1 MELCTRSDFLNMGE
15 NILFDTE
22 DSLLS
27 WKYQDCRI
35 KT

>member
-22 DSLLS
+22 ES

-35 KT
+35 KAQ